1 MTSLSGSRLANRQL
15 AELFALTAASEK
27 DQRQRALRRAARRA
41 LMWPEEAWSIRQA
54 GRQLTELAGVGPWIA
69 SRMTEWMLD
78 PPVVPEPPPI
88 RSGFRSFAECRAIVD
103 AHPAWRKAV
112 RADLQMHTSETDGA
126 LPLAEMV
133 EAAGELGH
141 KFIAITDHSKG
152 LVITNGMDE
161 GRLAAQGRAI
171 AALNARGVQPRVLR
185 SIEMN
190 ISPQGVEDMER
201 PALRELDLVLG
212 AFHSKLRTKD
222 DQTDRYVAALANPT
236 IHVLAH
242 PRGRIWNFRLGLTAD
257 WARVAERAAALDVA
271 LEIDAYPDRQ
281 DLNVELLAY
290 VKRAG
295 GRISI
300 GTDAHNAEE
309 LRYLDIG
316 LAAAITARIPR
327 ERILNCMAPDELVAW
342 TQSRAH

>member
-1 MTSLSGSRLANRQL
+1 MSASPITNRQL
-15 AELFALTAASEK
+15 AELFAVAAASEK

-41 LMWPEEAWSIRQA
+41 LMWPEEAWRIRQA

-69 SRMTEWMLD
+69 SKMKEWMLD
-78 PPVVPEPPPI
+78 PPQVPEPPPI
-88 RSGFRSFAECRAIVD
+88 RSGFRSFAECVEIVD

-126 LPLAEMV
+126 LPLPQMV
-133 EAAGELGH
+133 EAAGALGH
-141 KFIAITDHSKG
+141 EFIAITDHSKG
-152 LVITNGMDE
+152 LVITNGMSE

-171 AALNARGVQPRVLR
+171 AALNARGVRPRVLR

-190 ISPQGVEDMER
+190 ISPLGVEDMER

-222 DQTDRYVAALANPT
+222 DQTDRYLCALENPT

-242 PRGRIWNFRLGLTAD
+242 PRGRIWNFRLGLSAD
-257 WARVAERAAALDVA
+257 WARVAERAAARDVA

-281 DLNVELLAY
+281 DLNVDLLAH
-290 VKRAG
+290 VRRAG

-309 LRYLDIG
+309 LRYIDVGI
-316 LAAAITARIPR
+316 AAAITAKIPR

-342 TQSRAH
+342 TRSKPH

>member
-1 MTSLSGSRLANRQL
+1 MQL
-15 AELFALTAASEK
+15 AELFAVAAAGEK
-27 DQRQRALRRAARRA
+27 DQRQSALRRAARRA
-41 LMWPEEAWSIRQA
+41 LTWPEEAWRIRQA
-54 GRQLTELAGVGPWIA
+54 GRLLTELAGVGPWIA
-69 SRMTEWMLD
+69 GKLREWMLD
-78 PPVVPEPPPI
+78 PPEVPEPPPI
-88 RSGFRSFAECRAIVD
+88 RSGFRSLAECREIV
-103 AHPAWRKAV
+103 AEHPAWRRAV

-126 LPLAEMV
+126 LPLGDMV
-133 EAAGELGH
+133 EAAGAVGH
-141 KFIAITDHSKG
+141 EYIAITDHSKG

-161 GRLAAQGRAI
+161 ARLAQQGSAI
-171 AALNARGVQPRVLR
+171 AALNARGVRPRVLR

-190 ISPQGVEDMER
+190 LSPQGVEDMER

-222 DQTDRYVAALANPT
+222 DQTDRYLAALRNPT

-271 LEIDAYPDRQ
+271 LEIDSYPDRQ
-281 DLNVELLAY
+281 DLDVGLLAQ

-309 LRYLDIG
+309 LRYLDVGI
-316 LAAAITARIPR
+316 AAAITARIPR
-327 ERILNCMAPDELVAW
+327 ERILNCMSPDELVAW
-342 TQSRAH
+342 TRNKPH

>member
-1 MTSLSGSRLANRQL
+1 MSARPLTNRQL
-15 AELFALTAASEK
+15 AEIFAVAAAAEQ

-41 LMWPEEAWSIRQA
+41 LMWPEEAWRIRQA
-54 GRQLTELAGVGPWIA
+54 GRPLTELAGVGPWIA
-69 SRMTEWMLD
+69 SRMKEWMLD
-78 PPVVPEPPPI
+78 PPEIPEPPPI
-88 RSGFRSFAECRAIVD
+88 RSGFRSFAECREIVD

-126 LPLAEMV
+126 LPLPEMV
-133 EAAGELGH
+133 EAAGALGH
-141 KFIAITDHSKG
+141 EFIAITDHSKG

-161 GRLAAQGRAI
+161 ARLAAQGRAI
-171 AALNARGVQPRVLR
+171 AALNARGARPRVLR

-222 DQTDRYVAALANPT
+222 DQTERCLAALENPT

-281 DLNVELLAY
+281 DLDIELLAH
-290 VKRAG
+290 VKKAG

-316 LAAAITARIPR
+316 IAAAISAKIPR
-327 ERILNCMAPDELVAW
+327 TRILNCMAPDELVAW
-342 TQSRAH
+342 TRSRVH

>member
-1 MTSLSGSRLANRQL
+1 MSVRPLTNRQL
-15 AELFALTAASEK
+15 AELFAVAAASEK

-41 LMWPEEAWSIRQA
+41 LMWPEEAWRIRQA
-54 GRQLTELAGVGPWIA
+54 GRPLTELAGVGPWIA
-69 SRMTEWMLD
+69 SKLGEWMLD
-78 PPVVPEPPPI
+78 PPEVPEPPPI
-88 RSGFRSFAECRAIVD
+88 RSGFRSFAECREIVD

-126 LPLAEMV
+126 LPLPEMV
-133 EAAGELGH
+133 EAAAALGH
-141 KFIAITDHSKG
+141 EFIAITDHSKG

-161 GRLAAQGRAI
+161 ARLAAQGRAI
-171 AALNARGVQPRVLR
+171 AQLNARGVRPRVLR

-190 ISPQGVEDMER
+190 ISPQGLEDMER

-222 DQTDRYVAALANPT
+222 DQTERYLAALQNPT
-236 IHVLAH
+236 IHILAH
-242 PRGRIWNFRLGLTAD
+242 PRGRIWNFRLGLSAD

-281 DLNVELLAY
+281 DLNVELLAH

-309 LRYLDIG
+309 LRYTDVGI
-316 LAAAITARIPR
+316 AAAISAKIPR
-327 ERILNCMAPDELVAW
+327 DRILNCMAPDELVAW
-342 TQSRAH
+342 TRSRAH

>member
-1 MTSLSGSRLANRQL
+1 MSASPLTNRQL
-15 AELFALTAASEK
+15 AELFAVAATSER

-41 LMWPEEAWSIRQA
+41 LMWPEEAWRIRQA

-69 SRMTEWMLD
+69 SKLKEWMLD
-78 PPVVPEPPPI
+78 PPEVPEPPPI
-88 RSGFRSFAECRAIVD
+88 RSGFRSFAECREIVD

-126 LPLAEMV
+126 LPLPEMV
-133 EAAGELGH
+133 EAAAAFGH
-141 KFIAITDHSKG
+141 EFIAITDHSKG

-161 GRLAAQGRAI
+161 DRLAAQGRAI
-171 AALNARGVQPRVLR
+171 AALNASGLGPRVLR

-190 ISPQGVEDMER
+190 ISPQGLEDMER
-201 PALRELDLVLG
+201 PALGELDLVLG

-222 DQTDRYVAALANPT
+222 DQTDRYLAALENPT

-242 PRGRIWNFRLGLTAD
+242 PRGRIWNFRPGLSAD

-281 DLNVELLAY
+281 DLDVELLAH

-295 GRISI
+295 GRVSI
-300 GTDAHNAEE
+300 GTDAHNAAE
-309 LRYLDIG
+309 LRYIDVGI
-316 LAAAITARIPR
+316 AAAITAKIPR

-342 TQSRAH
+342 TGSRAH